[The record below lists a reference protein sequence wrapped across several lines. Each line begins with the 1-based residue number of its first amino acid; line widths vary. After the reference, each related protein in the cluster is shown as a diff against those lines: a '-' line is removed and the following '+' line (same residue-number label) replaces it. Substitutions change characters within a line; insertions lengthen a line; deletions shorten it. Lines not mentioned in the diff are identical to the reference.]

1 MQTIESEPESAT
13 PCAAACTST
22 GAAAAAPRDLVFD
35 LSRIYL
41 EVGLKPADAL
51 RSALADFD
59 CYFRR
64 VSSCAI

>member
-1 MQTIESEPESAT
+1 MQTIELEPASERPEQLST
-13 PCAAACTST
+13 AAAV
-22 GAAAAAPRDLVFD
+22 PRDIVFD

-59 CYFRR
+59 CYFGE
-64 VSSCAI
+64 STSCGI

>member
-1 MQTIESEPESAT
+1 MQTIELEPASGRPEQLGTA
-13 PCAAACTST
+13 PPV
-22 GAAAAAPRDLVFD
+22 PRDVVFD

-59 CYFRR
+59 CYFHEGQP
-64 VSSCAI
+64 CAI

>member
-1 MQTIESEPESAT
+1 VPS
-13 PCAAACTST
+13 
-22 GAAAAAPRDLVFD
+22 PRDLVFD

-59 CYFRR
+59 CYFHEGEP
-64 VSSCAI
+64 CAI

>member
-1 MQTIESEPESAT
+1 MQTIENEPASAR
-13 PCAAACTST
+13 PERLPAAVQ
-22 GAAAAAPRDLVFD
+22 APRDVVFD

-59 CYFRR
+59 CYFHEGQP
-64 VSSCAI
+64 CAI

>member
-1 MQTIESEPESAT
+1 MQTIESEPEAERRARQ
-13 PCAAACTST
+13 AAPEP
-22 GAAAAAPRDLVFD
+22 APRDLVFD

-59 CYFRR
+59 CYFDEPSPR
-64 VSSCAI
+64 AI

>member
-1 MQTIESEPESAT
+1 MPTIANQPAPASAERLET
-13 PCAAACTST
+13 AAS
-22 GAAAAAPRDLVFD
+22 APRDVVFE

-59 CYFRR
+59 CYFHEGEP
-64 VSSCAI
+64 CAI

>member
-1 MQTIESEPESAT
+1 MQTIENEPTSART
-13 PCAAACTST
+13 ERLPAAVQV
-22 GAAAAAPRDLVFD
+22 PRDLVFD

-59 CYFRR
+59 CYFHEGQP
-64 VSSCAI
+64 CAI

>member
-1 MQTIESEPESAT
+1 MQTIEKETSSAWT
-13 PCAAACTST
+13 ERIHTIAPI
-22 GAAAAAPRDLVFD
+22 PRDMVFD

-59 CYFRR
+59 CYFQR
-64 VSSCAI
+64 SQPCAI